1 MDFKILLITI
11 VFVGLAI
18 AGLLIRILIRPGSEF
33 PRSLCGVKR
42 RDAIDGD
49 EKCEVC
55 DLKNTEWCPSDI
67 SADKKWESIDY
78 KILSFFIEEN
88 EKKSLYLKHSSVE

>member
-33 PRSLCGVKR
+33 PRSSCGGIG
-42 RDAIDGD
+42 RDTIDGD
-49 EKCEVC
+49 EKCAVC
-55 DLKNTEWCPSDI
+55 DLKNTDRCPSDI
-67 SADKKWESIDY
+67 SDDKK
-78 KILSFFIEEN
+78 
-88 EKKSLYLKHSSVE
+88 